1 MPSIDRRNTV
11 FDHVVVGKPSERPI
25 IEKIRYKPNL
35 FSSWRE
41 KKIRERGN
49 YIFQFS
55 TVKVISPFVV
65 FHPAVSVFIM
75 ILNSNERREKENT
88 DKYTS
93 SCTNNLFKT

>member
-35 FSSWRE
+35 FSSWKE

-49 YIFQFS
+49 NF
-55 TVKVISPFVV
+55 P
-65 FHPAVSVFIM
+65 
-75 ILNSNERREKENT
+75 ILYSK
-88 DKYTS
+88 
-93 SCTNNLFKT
+93 NNLSVCCFSSSG